1 MLLAVELIPQLLPKW
16 LTRRGTAMEINFE
29 TYCCN
34 CKFLASRGLVLRE
47 KTKYLVHRITEIFWG
62 LLNCWLSLTTNYQPI

>member
-16 LTRRGTAMEINFE
+16 LTGRGTAMEINFE

-47 KTKYLVHRITEIFWG
+47 KNEIFG
-62 LLNCWLSLTTNYQPI
+62 SPHNGNFLGALKLLAEFDD